1 MVILE
6 ATPQSPGIG
15 EAVLTGKSLPVDIP
29 TNAAPTVVQAWAE
42 VGLRLERTKKA
53 VKPRSSKSHQLLTY
67 FCRAHDWFVPTVG
80 CRHKCRDSLTLSP
93 GEEDTPSEA
102 TEKQIRTPTVGL
114 QH

>member
-1 MVILE
+1 MASPGAVASSRRSYSGRNDMVILE

-53 VKPRSSKSHQLLTY
+53 VKPRSSKSHQL
-67 FCRAHDWFVPTVG
+67 
-80 CRHKCRDSLTLSP
+80 
-93 GEEDTPSEA
+93 
-102 TEKQIRTPTVGL
+102 
-114 QH
+114 